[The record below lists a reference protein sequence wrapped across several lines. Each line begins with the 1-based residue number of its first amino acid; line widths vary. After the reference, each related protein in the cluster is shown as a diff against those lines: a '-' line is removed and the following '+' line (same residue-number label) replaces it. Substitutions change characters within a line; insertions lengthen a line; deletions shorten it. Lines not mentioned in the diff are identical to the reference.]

1 MPRAVRMTR
10 GGRRTFAKK
19 ARPSAASLRQQFM
32 LRGGGYL

>member
-1 MPRAVRMTR
+1 MRKAVHMTR
-10 GGRRTFAKK
+10 GGQRTFAKK